1 MLLCCAR
8 SVSTI
13 CLFFPFTNSSL
24 THTTLSIV
32 RPVSLVPTF
41 DPSRLL
47 IDLAG
52 LTRHCSSDH
61 HLGRCQPSFAN
72 NAASLSRLPSYLWV
86 AQRLPSFQLS
96 RVLSRSTVRSS
107 TSPPSPIPYLI
118 HAHRRHLPAGSVC
131 LAFPVLSSPEY
142 NSAPPCTSSRE
153 RQHQHQHAGGDQVAG
168 TRQCSPS
175 HRVPSPQSP
184 LPACVQLAAS
194 SPACL

>member
-13 CLFFPFTNSSL
+13 CLFFPFTTRLSH
-24 THTTLSIV
+24 THSLSIV
-32 RPVSLVPTF
+32 RPVLLVPTF

-52 LTRHCSSDH
+52 LTQHCSSDH

-107 TSPPSPIPYLI
+107 TS
-118 HAHRRHLPAGSVC
+118 
-131 LAFPVLSSPEY
+131 LSSSIPCLPLY
-142 NSAPPCTSSRE
+142 TLTAATLPPNQSTLLCLSYPVQSTTLLRTAP
-153 RQHQHQHAGGDQVAG
+153 
-168 TRQCSPS
+168 
-175 HRVPSPQSP
+175 HRVSVSISISIST
-184 LPACVQLAAS
+184 LAVTR
-194 SPACL
+194 